1 MPNILNILKKTVF
14 SKEPFGLLILLAI
27 AMPIAFSTWVAL
39 LNNFVI
45 EVSGFSGVEI
55 GWLQSVREIP
65 GFLAVC
71 VIFILFFI
79 SEQRLA
85 YISLALLAL
94 AVAVT
99 ALFPDFKGLIITTL
113 ISSIGF
119 HYYETVNQ
127 SLQLQWLKKET
138 APSSIGWIVAAGSG
152 SAFFVYIAIIILWL
166 NLNFNYFFIYFFA
179 GLLCLLIVVFCFFYY
194 PQFQIGKKQRLAI
207 VVKRRYWVY
216 YTLQFFSGARRQIFV
231 VFASFMM
238 VEKYGF
244 DVHQITLLLLANFL
258 INIFMAPLIGRFIEK
273 FGERLSLIVEYF
285 GLMVIFLLYAGLYY
299 FDWSYIVASILF
311 IADHMF
317 FGLAFAMKTYFQ
329 KIADSEDFAPTA
341 AVAFTINHIS
351 AVFLPVLLGYI
362 WIHNNSAVF
371 YLAALLSFVSLIV
384 AILIPRFPSKGNESI
399 LRVYVFC

>member
-99 ALFPDFKGLIITTL
+99 ALFPEFKGLIITTL

-166 NLNFNYFFIYFFA
+166 NLNFNYFFIYLCA

-207 VVKRRYWVY
+207 VLKRRYWVY

-371 YLAALLSFVSLIV
+371 YLAAVLSFISLIV

-399 LRVYVFC
+399 LRV

>member
-1 MPNILNILKKTVF
+1 MSNIVNILKKTVF

-45 EVSGFSGVEI
+45 EVSSFSGIEI

-113 ISSIGF
+113 VSSIGF

-179 GLLCLLIVVFCFFYY
+179 GLLCLLIVLFCFFYY

-207 VVKRRYWVY
+207 VLKRRYWVY

-273 FGERLSLIVEYF
+273 FGERISLIVEYF

-299 FDWSYIVASILF
+299 FNWSYIVASILF

-399 LRVYVFC
+399 LRV

>member
-179 GLLCLLIVVFCFFYY
+179 GLLCLLIIVFCFFYY

-207 VVKRRYWVY
+207 VLKRRYWVY

-285 GLMVIFLLYAGLYY
+285 GLMVIFILYAGLYY

-371 YLAALLSFVSLIV
+371 YLADVLSFISLIV

-399 LRVYVFC
+399 LRV

>member
-85 YISLALLAL
+85 YISLALLSL

-99 ALFPDFKGLIITTL
+99 ALFPEFKGLIITTL
-113 ISSIGF
+113 VSSIGF

-207 VVKRRYWVY
+207 VLKRRYWVY

-371 YLAALLSFVSLIV
+371 YLAAVLSFISLIV

-399 LRVYVFC
+399 LRV

>member
-99 ALFPDFKGLIITTL
+99 ALFPEFKGLIITTL

-207 VVKRRYWVY
+207 VLKQRYWVY

-371 YLAALLSFVSLIV
+371 YLAAVLSCISLIV

-399 LRVYVFC
+399 LRV

>member
-45 EVSGFSGVEI
+45 GVSGFSGVEI

-99 ALFPDFKGLIITTL
+99 ALFPEFKGLIITTL

-207 VVKRRYWVY
+207 VLKRRYWVY

-244 DVHQITLLLLANFL
+244 DVHQITLLLLTNFL

-371 YLAALLSFVSLIV
+371 YLAAVLSFISLIV

-399 LRVYVFC
+399 LRV

>member
-1 MPNILNILKKTVF
+1 MTNILNILKKTVF

-45 EVSGFSGVEI
+45 EVSGFSGIEI

-99 ALFPDFKGLIITTL
+99 ALFPEFKGLIITTL

-179 GLLCLLIVVFCFFYY
+179 GLLCLLIVIFCFFYY

-207 VVKRRYWVY
+207 VLKRRYWVY

-371 YLAALLSFVSLIV
+371 YLAAVLSFISLIV

-399 LRVYVFC
+399 LRV

>member
-71 VIFILFFI
+71 VIFILFFL

-99 ALFPDFKGLIITTL
+99 GLFPDFKGLIITTL
-113 ISSIGF
+113 VSAIGF

-207 VVKRRYWVY
+207 VLKRRYWVY

-244 DVHQITLLLLANFL
+244 DVHQITLLLLTNFL
-258 INIFMAPLIGRFIEK
+258 INIFMAPLIGRFIEN

-285 GLMVIFLLYAGLYY
+285 GHMVIFLLYAGLYY

-371 YLAALLSFVSLIV
+371 YLAAVLSFISLIV

-399 LRVYVFC
+399 LRV

>member
-99 ALFPDFKGLIITTL
+99 ALFPEFKGLIITTL
-113 ISSIGF
+113 VSSIGF

-179 GLLCLLIVVFCFFYY
+179 GLLCLLIVIFCFFYY

-207 VVKRRYWVY
+207 VLKRRYWVY

-244 DVHQITLLLLANFL
+244 DVHQITFLLLTNFL

-371 YLAALLSFVSLIV
+371 YLAAVLSFISLIV

-399 LRVYVFC
+399 LRV

>member
-1 MPNILNILKKTVF
+1 MLNISYILKKTVF
-14 SKEPFGLLILLAI
+14 SKEPFGLLILLAM

-45 EVSGFSGVEI
+45 EVSDFSGIEI

-71 VIFILFFI
+71 VIFILFYV
-79 SEQRLA
+79 SEQILA
-85 YISLALLAL
+85 YISLALLAV

-99 ALFPDFKGLIITTL
+99 ALFPSFQGLILTTL

-166 NLNFNYFFIYFFA
+166 NLNFNYFFIYFCA
-179 GLLCLLIVVFCFFYY
+179 GTLCLSIVVFCFFYY
-194 PQFQIGKKQRLAI
+194 PKFHIGKKQRLSI
-207 VVKRRYWVY
+207 VLKRRYWVY

-244 DVHQITLLLLANFL
+244 DVHQITLLLLTNFL
-258 INIFMAPLIGRFIEK
+258 INIFMAPLIGRFIEN

-285 GLMVIFLLYAGLYY
+285 GLMIIFLLYAGLYY
-299 FDWSYIVASILF
+299 FDWSEI
-311 IADHMF
+311 
-317 FGLAFAMKTYFQ
+317 
-329 KIADSEDFAPTA
+329 
-341 AVAFTINHIS
+341 
-351 AVFLPVLLGYI
+351 
-362 WIHNNSAVF
+362 
-371 YLAALLSFVSLIV
+371 
-384 AILIPRFPSKGNESI
+384 
-399 LRVYVFC
+399 

>member
-99 ALFPDFKGLIITTL
+99 ALFPEFKGLIITTL

-179 GLLCLLIVVFCFFYY
+179 GLLCLLIVIFCFFYY

-207 VVKRRYWVY
+207 VLKRRYWVY

-244 DVHQITLLLLANFL
+244 DVHQITLLLLTNFL

-362 WIHNNSAVF
+362 WVYNNSAVF
-371 YLAALLSFVSLIV
+371 YLAAVLSFISLIV

-399 LRVYVFC
+399 LRV

>member
-1 MPNILNILKKTVF
+1 MPNIFNILKKTVF

-99 ALFPDFKGLIITTL
+99 ALFPEFKGLIITTL
-113 ISSIGF
+113 VSSIGF

-179 GLLCLLIVVFCFFYY
+179 GLLCLLIVIFCFFYY

-207 VVKRRYWVY
+207 VLKRRYWVY

-238 VEKYGF
+238 VEKYCF

-371 YLAALLSFVSLIV
+371 YLAAVLSFISLIV

-399 LRVYVFC
+399 LRV

>member
-1 MPNILNILKKTVF
+1 MLNISYILKKTIF
-14 SKEPFGLLILLAI
+14 SKEPFGLLILLAM

-45 EVSGFSGVEI
+45 EVSDFSGIEI

-85 YISLALLAL
+85 YISLALLAV

-99 ALFPDFKGLIITTL
+99 ALFPSFQGLILTTL

-152 SAFFVYIAIIILWL
+152 SAFFVYIAIIVLWL
-166 NLNFNYFFIYFFA
+166 NLNFNYFFIYFCA
-179 GLLCLLIVVFCFFYY
+179 GALCLLIVVFCYFYY
-194 PQFQIGKKQRLAI
+194 PQFHIGQKQRLSI
-207 VVKRRYWVY
+207 VIKRRYWVY

-244 DVHQITLLLLANFL
+244 DVHQITLLLLTNFL

-273 FGERLSLIVEYF
+273 FGEKLSLIIEYF

-299 FDWSYIVASILF
+299 FDWSYIVASVLF

-329 KIADSEDFAPTA
+329 KIADAEDFAPTA

-362 WIHNNSAVF
+362 WIYNNSAVF
-371 YLAALLSFVSLIV
+371 YLAAILSFISLIV
-384 AILIPRFPSKGNESI
+384 ALLIPRSPSKGNESI
-399 LRVYVFC
+399 L

>member
-1 MPNILNILKKTVF
+1 MLNISYILKKTIF
-14 SKEPFGLLILLAI
+14 SKEPFGLLILLAM

-45 EVSGFSGVEI
+45 EVSDFSGIEI

-71 VIFILFFI
+71 VIFILFYI

-85 YISLALLAL
+85 YISLALLAV

-99 ALFPDFKGLIITTL
+99 ALFPSFQGLILTTL

-152 SAFFVYIAIIILWL
+152 SAFFVYIAIIVLWL
-166 NLNFNYFFIYFFA
+166 NLNFNYFFIYFCA
-179 GLLCLLIVVFCFFYY
+179 GALCLLIVVFCYFYY
-194 PQFQIGKKQRLAI
+194 PQFHIGQKQRLSI
-207 VVKRRYWVY
+207 VIKRRYWVY

-299 FDWSYIVASILF
+299 FDWSYLVASVLF

-329 KIADSEDFAPTA
+329 KIADTEDFAPTA

-362 WIHNNSAVF
+362 WIYNNSAVF
-371 YLAALLSFVSLIV
+371 YLAAVLSFISLIV
-384 AILIPRFPSKGNESI
+384 ALLIPRFPSKGNESI
-399 LRVYVFC
+399 L

>member
-99 ALFPDFKGLIITTL
+99 ALFPEFKGLIITTL

-207 VVKRRYWVY
+207 VLKRRYWVY

-244 DVHQITLLLLANFL
+244 DVHQITFLLLANFL

-362 WIHNNSAVF
+362 WVYNNSAVF
-371 YLAALLSFVSLIV
+371 YLAAVLSFISLIV

-399 LRVYVFC
+399 LRV

>member
-99 ALFPDFKGLIITTL
+99 ALFPEFKGLIITTL

-179 GLLCLLIVVFCFFYY
+179 GLLCLLIVIFCFFYY

-207 VVKRRYWVY
+207 VLKRRYWVY

-299 FDWSYIVASILF
+299 FHWSYIVASILF

-371 YLAALLSFVSLIV
+371 YLAAVLSFISLIV

-399 LRVYVFC
+399 LRV

>member
-45 EVSGFSGVEI
+45 EVSSFSGVEI

-65 GFLAVC
+65 GFLAVL

-85 YISLALLAL
+85 YISLTLLAL

-99 ALFPDFKGLIITTL
+99 AIFPTFKGLIFTTL

-179 GLLCLLIVVFCFFYY
+179 GLLCLLIVGFSFFYY
-194 PQFQIGKKQRLAI
+194 PQFHIGKKQKLSI
-207 VVKRRYWVY
+207 VIKRRYWVY

-244 DVHQITLLLLANFL
+244 DVYQITLLLLTNFL

-371 YLAALLSFVSLIV
+371 YLAAILSFISLIV

-399 LRVYVFC
+399 LLN

>member
-99 ALFPDFKGLIITTL
+99 ALFPEFKGLIITTL
-113 ISSIGF
+113 VSSIGF

-179 GLLCLLIVVFCFFYY
+179 GFLCLLIVIFCFFYY
-194 PQFQIGKKQRLAI
+194 PQFQIGKKQRVAI
-207 VVKRRYWVY
+207 VLKRRYWVY

-371 YLAALLSFVSLIV
+371 YLAAILSFISLIV

-399 LRVYVFC
+399 LRV

>member
-14 SKEPFGLLILLAI
+14 SKEPFGLLILLAV

-99 ALFPDFKGLIITTL
+99 ALFPEFKGLIITTL

-179 GLLCLLIVVFCFFYY
+179 GLLCLLIVIFCFFYY

-207 VVKRRYWVY
+207 VLKRRYWVY
-216 YTLQFFSGARRQIFV
+216 YSLQFFSGARRQIFV

-258 INIFMAPLIGRFIEK
+258 INIFMAPLIGRFIER

-341 AVAFTINHIS
+341 AVAFSINHIS

-371 YLAALLSFVSLIV
+371 YLAAVLSFISLVV

-399 LRVYVFC
+399 LRV

>member
-99 ALFPDFKGLIITTL
+99 ALFPEFKGLIITTL

-207 VVKRRYWVY
+207 VLKRRYWVY

-371 YLAALLSFVSLIV
+371 YLAAVLSFISLVV
-384 AILIPRFPSKGNESI
+384 ALLIPRFPSKGNESI
-399 LRVYVFC
+399 LRV

>member
-99 ALFPDFKGLIITTL
+99 ALFPEFKGLIITTL

-207 VVKRRYWVY
+207 VLKRRYWVY

-244 DVHQITLLLLANFL
+244 DVHQITLLLLTNFL

-362 WIHNNSAVF
+362 WIYNNSAVF
-371 YLAALLSFVSLIV
+371 YLAALLSFISLIV

-399 LRVYVFC
+399 LRV

>member
-1 MPNILNILKKTVF
+1 MLNISYILKKTIF
-14 SKEPFGLLILLAI
+14 SKEPFGLLILLAM

-45 EVSGFSGVEI
+45 EVSDFSGIEI
-55 GWLQSVREIP
+55 GWLQSIREIP

-99 ALFPDFKGLIITTL
+99 ALFPSFKGLILTTL

-152 SAFFVYIAIIILWL
+152 SAFFVYIAIIVLWL
-166 NLNFNYFFIYFFA
+166 NLNFNYFFIYFCGGA
-179 GLLCLLIVVFCFFYY
+179 LCLLIVVFCYFYY
-194 PQFQIGKKQRLAI
+194 PQFHIGQKQRLSI
-207 VVKRRYWVY
+207 VIKRRYWVY

-244 DVHQITLLLLANFL
+244 DVHQITLLLLTNFL
-258 INIFMAPLIGRFIEK
+258 INIFMAPLIGRFIEN

-285 GLMVIFLLYAGLYY
+285 GLMIIFLLYAGLYY
-299 FDWSYIVASILF
+299 FDWSYVIASVLF

-329 KIADSEDFAPTA
+329 KIADAEDFAPTA

-362 WIHNNSAVF
+362 WIYNNSAVF
-371 YLAALLSFVSLIV
+371 YLAAILSFISLIV
-384 AILIPRFPSKGNESI
+384 ALLIPRFPSKGNESI
-399 LRVYVFC
+399 L

>member
-99 ALFPDFKGLIITTL
+99 ALFPEFKGLIITTL

-166 NLNFNYFFIYFFA
+166 NLNFSYFYIYLIA

-194 PQFQIGKKQRLAI
+194 PQFQIGRKQRLAI
-207 VVKRRYWVY
+207 VLKRRYWVY

-244 DVHQITLLLLANFL
+244 DVHQITLLLLTNFL

-362 WIHNNSAVF
+362 WINNNSAVF
-371 YLAALLSFVSLIV
+371 YMAAVLSFISLVV
-384 AILIPRFPSKGNESI
+384 ALLIPRFPSKGNESI
-399 LRVYVFC
+399 LNN

>member
-94 AVAVT
+94 AVTVT
-99 ALFPDFKGLIITTL
+99 ALFPEFKGLIITTL

-166 NLNFNYFFIYFFA
+166 NLNFSYFYIYLIA

-194 PQFQIGKKQRLAI
+194 PQFQIGRKQRLAI
-207 VVKRRYWVY
+207 VLKRRYWVY

-244 DVHQITLLLLANFL
+244 DVHQITLLLLTNFL

-362 WIHNNSAVF
+362 WIQNNSAVF
-371 YLAALLSFVSLIV
+371 YLAAVLSFISLVV
-384 AILIPRFPSKGNESI
+384 ALLIPRFPSKGNESI
-399 LRVYVFC
+399 LNN

>member
-14 SKEPFGLLILLAI
+14 SKEPFGLLILLAV

-94 AVAVT
+94 AVAIT
-99 ALFPDFKGLIITTL
+99 ALFPEFKGLIITTL

-179 GLLCLLIVVFCFFYY
+179 GLLCLLIIVFCFFYY

-362 WIHNNSAVF
+362 WVHNNSAVF
-371 YLAALLSFVSLIV
+371 YLAAVLSFISLVV

-399 LRVYVFC
+399 LRV

>member
-45 EVSGFSGVEI
+45 DVSSFSGVEI

-99 ALFPDFKGLIITTL
+99 ALFPEFKGLIITTL
-113 ISSIGF
+113 ISSNGF

-138 APSSIGWIVAAGSG
+138 APSSIGWIVGAGSG

-207 VVKRRYWVY
+207 VLKRRYWVY
-216 YTLQFFSGARRQIFV
+216 YTLQFFTGARRQIFV

-273 FGERLSLIVEYF
+273 VGERLSLIVEYF

-371 YLAALLSFVSLIV
+371 YLAALLSFISLLV

-399 LRVYVFC
+399 LRV

>member
-99 ALFPDFKGLIITTL
+99 ALFPEFKGLIITTL

-207 VVKRRYWVY
+207 VLKRRYWVY

-244 DVHQITLLLLANFL
+244 DVHQITLLLLTNFL

-371 YLAALLSFVSLIV
+371 YLAAVLSFISLIV

-399 LRVYVFC
+399 LRV

>member
-1 MPNILNILKKTVF
+1 MLNISYILKKTVF
-14 SKEPFGLLILLAI
+14 SKEPFGLLILLAL

-45 EVSGFSGVEI
+45 EVSDFSGIEI

-85 YISLALLAL
+85 YISLALLAV

-99 ALFPDFKGLIITTL
+99 ALFPSFQGLILTTL

-152 SAFFVYIAIIILWL
+152 SAFFVYIAIIVLWL
-166 NLNFNYFFIYFFA
+166 NLNFNYFFIYFCA
-179 GLLCLLIVVFCFFYY
+179 GALCLLIVVFCYFYY
-194 PQFQIGKKQRLAI
+194 PQFHIGQKQRLSI
-207 VVKRRYWVY
+207 VIKRRYWVY

-244 DVHQITLLLLANFL
+244 DVHQITLLLLTNFL

-273 FGERLSLIVEYF
+273 FGEKLSLIIEYF

-299 FDWSYIVASILF
+299 FDWSYVVASFLF

-329 KIADSEDFAPTA
+329 KIADAEDFAPTA

-362 WIHNNSAVF
+362 WIYNNSAVF
-371 YLAALLSFVSLIV
+371 YLAAILSFISLIV
-384 AILIPRFPSKGNESI
+384 ALLIPRFPSKGNESI
-399 LRVYVFC
+399 L

>member
-45 EVSGFSGVEI
+45 EVSGFSGIEI

-99 ALFPDFKGLIITTL
+99 ALFPEFKGLIITTL

-194 PQFQIGKKQRLAI
+194 PQFQIGKTQRLAI
-207 VVKRRYWVY
+207 VLKRRYWVY

-244 DVHQITLLLLANFL
+244 DVHQITLLLLTNFL

-329 KIADSEDFAPTA
+329 KIAESEDFAPTA

-371 YLAALLSFVSLIV
+371 YLAAFLSFISLIV
-384 AILIPRFPSKGNESI
+384 ALLIPRFPSKDNESI
-399 LRVYVFC
+399 LRV

>member
-99 ALFPDFKGLIITTL
+99 ALFPEFKGLIITTL

-179 GLLCLLIVVFCFFYY
+179 GLLCLLIVIFCFFYY

-207 VVKRRYWVY
+207 VLKRRYWVY

-371 YLAALLSFVSLIV
+371 YLAAILSFISLIV

-399 LRVYVFC
+399 LRV

>member
-45 EVSGFSGVEI
+45 EVSGFFGIEI

-99 ALFPDFKGLIITTL
+99 ALFPEFKGLIITTL

-179 GLLCLLIVVFCFFYY
+179 GLLCLLIVIFCFFYY

-207 VVKRRYWVY
+207 VLKRRYWVY

-362 WIHNNSAVF
+362 WIQNNSAVF
-371 YLAALLSFVSLIV
+371 YLAAILSFISLIV
-384 AILIPRFPSKGNESI
+384 AILVPRFPSKGNESI
-399 LRVYVFC
+399 LRV

>member
-55 GWLQSVREIP
+55 GWLQSVREVP

-71 VIFILFFI
+71 VIFILFLI

-85 YISLALLAL
+85 YISLTLLAL

-99 ALFPDFKGLIITTL
+99 AIFPTFKGLIFTTL

-179 GLLCLLIVVFCFFYY
+179 GLLCLLIVAFSFFYY
-194 PQFQIGKKQRLAI
+194 PQFHIGKKQKLSI
-207 VVKRRYWVY
+207 VIKRRYWVY

-244 DVHQITLLLLANFL
+244 DVYQITLLLLTNFL

-285 GLMVIFLLYAGLYY
+285 GLVIIFLLYAGLYY
-299 FDWSYIVASILF
+299 FDWSYVVASILF

-371 YLAALLSFVSLIV
+371 YLAAILSFISLIV
-384 AILIPRFPSKGNESI
+384 AMLIPRFPSKGNESI
-399 LRVYVFC
+399 LRI

>member
-14 SKEPFGLLILLAI
+14 SKEPFGLLILLAV

-99 ALFPDFKGLIITTL
+99 ALFPEFKGLIITTL

-207 VVKRRYWVY
+207 VLKRRYWVY

-371 YLAALLSFVSLIV
+371 YLAAVLSFISLVV
-384 AILIPRFPSKGNESI
+384 AILIPRFPTKGNESI
-399 LRVYVFC
+399 LRV

>member
-99 ALFPDFKGLIITTL
+99 ALFPEFKGLIITTL

-127 SLQLQWLKKET
+127 SLQLQWLKKER

-207 VVKRRYWVY
+207 VLKRRYWVY

-244 DVHQITLLLLANFL
+244 DVHQITFLLLTNFL

-371 YLAALLSFVSLIV
+371 YLAAVLSFISLVV

-399 LRVYVFC
+399 LRV

>member
-14 SKEPFGLLILLAI
+14 SKEPFGLLILLAV

-99 ALFPDFKGLIITTL
+99 ALFPEFKGLIITTL

-207 VVKRRYWVY
+207 VLKRRYWVY

-244 DVHQITLLLLANFL
+244 DVHQITFLLLTNFL

-362 WIHNNSAVF
+362 WVYNNSAVF
-371 YLAALLSFVSLIV
+371 YLAALLSFISLIV

-399 LRVYVFC
+399 LRV

>member
-45 EVSGFSGVEI
+45 EVSSFSGVEI

-71 VIFILFFI
+71 VIFILLFI

-99 ALFPDFKGLIITTL
+99 ALFPEFKGLIITTL

-194 PQFQIGKKQRLAI
+194 PQFQIGEKQRLAI
-207 VVKRRYWVY
+207 VLKRRYWVY

-371 YLAALLSFVSLIV
+371 YLAAILSFISLIV

-399 LRVYVFC
+399 LRV

>member
-1 MPNILNILKKTVF
+1 MLNISYILKKTIF
-14 SKEPFGLLILLAI
+14 SKEPFGLLILLAM

-45 EVSGFSGVEI
+45 EVSDFSGIEI

-71 VIFILFFI
+71 VIFILFYI

-85 YISLALLAL
+85 YISLALLAV

-99 ALFPDFKGLIITTL
+99 ALFPSFQGLILTTL

-152 SAFFVYIAIIILWL
+152 SAFFVYIAIIVLWL

-179 GLLCLLIVVFCFFYY
+179 GVLCLLIVVFCYFYY
-194 PQFQIGKKQRLAI
+194 PQFHIGKKQRLSI
-207 VVKRRYWVY
+207 VLKRRYWVY

-244 DVHQITLLLLANFL
+244 DVHQITLLLLTNFL
-258 INIFMAPLIGRFIEK
+258 INIFMAPLIGRFIEN

-285 GLMVIFLLYAGLYY
+285 GLMIIFLLYAGLYY
-299 FDWSYIVASILF
+299 FDWSYLVASVLF

-329 KIADSEDFAPTA
+329 KIADPEDFAPTA

-362 WIHNNSAVF
+362 WIYNNSAVF
-371 YLAALLSFVSLIV
+371 YLAAILSFISLIV
-384 AILIPRFPSKGNESI
+384 ALLIPRSPSKGNESI
-399 LRVYVFC
+399 L

>member
-99 ALFPDFKGLIITTL
+99 ALFPEFKGLIITTL
-113 ISSIGF
+113 VSSIGF

-179 GLLCLLIVVFCFFYY
+179 GLLCLLIVIFCFFYY

-207 VVKRRYWVY
+207 VLKRRYWVY

-362 WIHNNSAVF
+362 WVHNNSAVF
-371 YLAALLSFVSLIV
+371 YLAAVLSFISLVV

-399 LRVYVFC
+399 LRV

>member
-99 ALFPDFKGLIITTL
+99 ALFPEFKGLIITTL
-113 ISSIGF
+113 VSSIGF

-179 GLLCLLIVVFCFFYY
+179 GVLCLLIVAFCFFYY
-194 PQFQIGKKQRLAI
+194 PQFHIGKKQKLSI
-207 VVKRRYWVY
+207 VIKKRYWVY

-244 DVHQITLLLLANFL
+244 DVHQITLLLLTNFL
-258 INIFMAPLIGRFIEK
+258 INIFMAPLIGRFIER
-273 FGERLSLIVEYF
+273 FGERLSLIIEYF

-329 KIADSEDFAPTA
+329 KIADNEDFAPTA

-362 WIHNNSAVF
+362 WIHNNSAAF
-371 YLAALLSFVSLIV
+371 YLAAILSFISLIV

-399 LRVYVFC
+399 LLN